1 MKFSVWLSAALLAL
15 TPPAFAETKSPDLK
29 IPKGATLILCEWDVP
44 KSHTTSPEAT
54 LLMTET
60 SGRITVTD
68 GLVLYYAGAPVKAEV
83 QLDNAHRTVWAWSLR
98 RAKDNGNQYVDDIKV
113 RLTLQK
119 ADQSALLF
127 INPVGYMTE
136 SVRGSCGAATA
147 K

>member
-1 MKFSVWLSAALLAL
+1 MAGKIV
-15 TPPAFAETKSPDLK
+15 SPYKPGSNEGVDF
-29 IPKGATLILCEWDVP
+29 GAP
-44 KSHTTSPEAT
+44 
-54 LLMTET
+54 
-60 SGRITVTD
+60 
-68 GLVLYYAGAPVKAEV
+68 AGAPVKAEV

-98 RAKDNGNQYVDDIKV
+98 RVKDNGNQYVDDIKV

-136 SVRGSCGAATA
+136 SVRGTCGAATE